1 MKDHREH
8 YAQLIKREA
17 KALGFLSC
25 GISKAGFLEKEA
37 PKLEQWLN
45 QNRHGK
51 MYYMENHFDKRLDPT
66 LLVPG
71 AKSVV
76 SLLLNY
82 HTEEKQKDP
91 LAPKVSSYAFGQDYH
106 SVIKEKLKILIPF
119 DITLN
124 IFGFSKFILF
134 GLVLFTLNY
143 FIYQYSS
150 FTLMIFTAVIVSILY
165 IEMGI
170 ILSRNFFVKFF
181 DDQLPKEIIYFIG
194 FILMIN
200 AGYFTIMFIL
210 KIIKANSLI

>member
-1 MKDHREH
+1 MEELFNPNLLTSK
-8 YAQLIKREA
+8 LIIITLIEFLIFITILTLK
-17 KALGFLSC
+17 KA
-25 GISKAGFLEKEA
+25 
-37 PKLEQWLN
+37 
-45 QNRHGK
+45 
-51 MYYMENHFDKRLDPT
+51 Y
-66 LLVPG
+66 
-71 AKSVV
+71 
-76 SLLLNY
+76 
-82 HTEEKQKDP
+82 
-91 LAPKVSSYAFGQDYH
+91 
-106 SVIKEKLKILIPF
+106 KEKLKILIPF

-124 IFGFSKFILF
+124 IFGFSIFILF

-210 KIIKANSLI
+210 KIIKANTLI

>member
-1 MKDHREH
+1 MEELFNPNLLTSK
-8 YAQLIKREA
+8 LIIITFIEIFILIA
-17 KALGFLSC
+17 ILAL
-25 GISKAGFLEKEA
+25 KKT
-37 PKLEQWLN
+37 
-45 QNRHGK
+45 
-51 MYYMENHFDKRLDPT
+51 Y
-66 LLVPG
+66 
-71 AKSVV
+71 
-76 SLLLNY
+76 
-82 HTEEKQKDP
+82 
-91 LAPKVSSYAFGQDYH
+91 
-106 SVIKEKLKILIPF
+106 KEKLKILIPF

-124 IFGFSKFILF
+124 IFGFSLIVLF

-210 KIIKANSLI
+210 RIIKANTFI

>member
-1 MKDHREH
+1 MEELFNPNLLTSK
-8 YAQLIKREA
+8 LIIITFIEVLILIA
-17 KALGFLSC
+17 ILAL
-25 GISKAGFLEKEA
+25 KKT
-37 PKLEQWLN
+37 
-45 QNRHGK
+45 
-51 MYYMENHFDKRLDPT
+51 Y
-66 LLVPG
+66 
-71 AKSVV
+71 
-76 SLLLNY
+76 
-82 HTEEKQKDP
+82 
-91 LAPKVSSYAFGQDYH
+91 
-106 SVIKEKLKILIPF
+106 KEKLKILIPF
-119 DITLN
+119 DIALN
-124 IFGFSKFILF
+124 IFGFSLILLF

-150 FTLMIFTAVIVSILY
+150 FTLMIFTAVIISILY